1 MSIAPLVQDEPLGL
15 RVLIAE
21 DQPAVAKAL
30 QLLLEVHDIPV
41 VVVHSPNEAI
51 SIVRGEKLG
60 VVLQDMN
67 FIHGATSGE
76 DGLNLFRR
84 IREIDPQLP
93 VLAITAWTSLEVA
106 VQMVKE
112 GAADY
117 MAKPW
122 NDDKLISTVKNLL
135 EKRNKSLDEER
146 PTQESAKQRISGL
159 HHGDVL
165 DERFVIDRL
174 AGAGGMGEVYRALDR
189 HSGQF
194 VAVKVLRGDG
204 AGDVARFE
212 REARLLRAIDD
223 PRVVRHIAQGTA
235 PSGDPFLVMEWL
247 DGEDLSRRVRRG
259 RLGLGESIRLCAD
272 IADALGVLHDR
283 GIVHRDL
290 KPSNV
295 FLAGGPVPIVK
306 LLDFGIAW
314 ARTSTR
320 VTATGTIL
328 GTLGY
333 MAPELA
339 NGTEEGDERADI
351 FALGCVFFECLT
363 GEQAYVGTNPMSI
376 LSKLLFEEP
385 PRLKGRMEVV
395 PDELDVLVGQ
405 LMSKHRDERPR
416 DGHVAAVELRGLL
429 QCGGML

>member
-1 MSIAPLVQDEPLGL
+1 MSLAPLIQDEPSGL

-41 VVVHSPNEAI
+41 VVANSPNEAI
-51 SIVRGEKLG
+51 AIVQCEKLG

-67 FIHGATSGE
+67 FVDGATSGE

-84 IREIDPQLP
+84 IREIDPKLP

-122 NDDKLISTVKNLL
+122 HDDKLITTVKSLL
-135 EKRNKSLDEER
+135 DKRARFLEEEQ
-146 PTQESAKQRISGL
+146 PTQQSAPRRITGL
-159 HHGDVL
+159 HQGDVL
-165 DERFVIDRL
+165 EDRFVIDRL

-189 HSGQF
+189 QTDKL
-194 VAVKVLRGDG
+194 VAVKILRGDG
-204 AGDVARFE
+204 AGDIARFE
-212 REARLLRAIDD
+212 REARILRGIDD
-223 PRVVRHIAQGTA
+223 PHVVRHIAQGAA
-235 PSGDPFLVMEWL
+235 PSGDPYLVMEWL
-247 DGEDLSRRVRRG
+247 EGEDLSRRLRRG
-259 RLGLGESIRLCAD
+259 RLDFVESLLLCAD
-272 IADALGVLHDR
+272 IADALGVLHDL

-295 FLAGGPVPIVK
+295 FLVRGLERKVK

-320 VTATGTIL
+320 VTATGTII

-339 NGTEEGDERADI
+339 NGANEGDERADI
-351 FALGCVFFECLT
+351 FALGCVLFECLT
-363 GEQAYVGTNPMSI
+363 GEQAYIGTNPMAI

-385 PRLKGRMEVV
+385 PRLKARIQGI
-395 PDELDVLVGQ
+395 PDELDVFVGR
-405 LMSKHRDERPR
+405 LMSSDRDERPSNGR
-416 DGHVAAVELRGLL
+416 LAAEALRALL
-429 QCGGML
+429 AGGG

>member
-1 MSIAPLVQDEPLGL
+1 MNIASVAQNDPSAL

-41 VVVHSPNEAI
+41 VVANSPNEALA
-51 SIVRGEKLG
+51 IVQCEKLG

-67 FIHGATSGE
+67 FVHGATSGE
-76 DGLNLFRR
+76 DGLALFRR
-84 IREIDPQLP
+84 ILEIDPKLP

-135 EKRNKSLDEER
+135 DARVRALEEQQ
-146 PTQESAKQRISGL
+146 PTQQSEPRRITGL
-159 HHGDVL
+159 HQGDVL
-165 DERFVIDRL
+165 EDRFVIDRL
-174 AGAGGMGEVYRALDR
+174 AGTGGMGEVYRAQDR
-189 HSGQF
+189 QTDKP

-204 AGDVARFE
+204 AGDLARFE
-212 REARLLRAIDD
+212 REARILRAIDD
-223 PRVVRHIAQGTA
+223 PRIVRHIAQGA
-235 PSGDPFLVMEWL
+235 VESGDPYLVMEWL
-247 DGEDLSRRVRRG
+247 DGEDLSRRLRRG
-259 RLGLGESIRLCAD
+259 RLDVRDSVSLCAD

-295 FLAGGPVPIVK
+295 FLIRGPLHQIK

-314 ARTSTR
+314 AKAATR
-320 VTATGTIL
+320 VTATGTIV

-339 NGTEEGDERADI
+339 SGTEEGDERADI
-351 FALGCVFFECLT
+351 FALGCVLFECMA
-363 GEQAYVGTNPMSI
+363 GEPAFAGTHPMAI
-376 LSKLLFEEP
+376 LSKVLFEEA
-385 PRLKGRMEVV
+385 PRLKTRINGI
-395 PDELDVLVGQ
+395 PDELDALVVR
-405 LMSKHRDERPR
+405 LLSKERDGRPR
-416 DGHVAAVELRGLL
+416 NGHAVAVELRALL
-429 QCGGML
+429 TVGG

>member
-1 MSIAPLVQDEPLGL
+1 MNIASAAQNEPAGL

-41 VVVHSPNEAI
+41 VVANSPSDAI
-51 SIVRGEKLG
+51 AIVQCEKLG
-60 VVLQDMN
+60 AVLQDMN
-67 FIHGATSGE
+67 FVDGATSGE
-76 DGLNLFRR
+76 DGLTLFRR
-84 IREIDPQLP
+84 IREIDPKLP

-122 NDDKLISTVKNLL
+122 NDDKLITTVKNLL
-135 EKRNKSLDEER
+135 DARTRALDAEQ
-146 PTQESAKQRISGL
+146 PTQQSGPRRITGL
-159 HHGDVL
+159 HQGDVL
-165 DERFVIDRL
+165 ENRFVVERL
-174 AGAGGMGEVYRALDR
+174 AGAGGMGEVYRAQDR
-189 HSGQF
+189 QSATP

-204 AGDVARFE
+204 AGDLARFE
-212 REARLLRAIDD
+212 REARILRAIDD
-223 PRVVRHIAQGTA
+223 PRVVRHIAQGA
-235 PSGDPFLVMEWL
+235 VPSGDPYLVMEWL
-247 DGEDLSRRVRRG
+247 DGEDLSHRLRRG
-259 RLGLGESIRLCAD
+259 RLDLHESLILCTG

-295 FLAGGPVPIVK
+295 FLVRGATREVK

-314 ARTSTR
+314 AKAATR
-320 VTATGTIL
+320 VTATGTII

-339 NGTEEGDERADI
+339 DGMNDGDERADI
-351 FALGCVFFECLT
+351 FALGCVLFECVT
-363 GEQAYVGTNPMSI
+363 GEQAYVGTNPMAI
-376 LSKLLFEEP
+376 LSKLLFEKP
-385 PRLKGRMEVV
+385 PRLQARMSGV
-395 PDELDVLVGQ
+395 PDELDALVGRW
-405 LMSKHRDERPR
+405 MSNHRDERPGN
-416 DGHVAAVELRGLL
+416 GHAAAEELRGLL
-429 QCGGML
+429 SVRG

>member
-1 MSIAPLVQDEPLGL
+1 MNTVSAMQSEPSSL

-21 DQPAVAKAL
+21 DQPAVSKAL

-41 VVVHSPNEAI
+41 VVANSPKEALA
-51 SIVRGEKLG
+51 IVQCEKLG

-67 FIHGATSGE
+67 FVHGATSGE

-84 IREIDPQLP
+84 IREIDPKLP

-122 NDDKLISTVKNLL
+122 NDDKLITTVKKLL
-135 EKRNKSLDEER
+135 DTRLRALEEER
-146 PTQESAKQRISGL
+146 PTQQSEPRRITGL

-165 DERFVIDRL
+165 EDHFVIDRF

-204 AGDVARFE
+204 AGDLARFE
-212 REARLLRAIDD
+212 REARILRAIDD
-223 PRVVRHIAQGTA
+223 PHVVRHIAQGA
-235 PSGDPFLVMEWL
+235 VSSGDPYLVMEWL
-247 DGEDLSRRVRRG
+247 DGEDLSHRLRRG
-259 RLGLGESIRLCAD
+259 NMNVSESVSLCAD
-272 IADALGVLHDR
+272 IADALGVLHDL

-295 FLAGGPVPIVK
+295 FLVRGPVRNVK

-314 ARTSTR
+314 ARASTR
-320 VTATGTIL
+320 VTATGTII

-351 FALGCVFFECLT
+351 FALGCVLFECLT
-363 GEQAYVGTNPMSI
+363 GEQAYVGTNPMAI
-376 LSKLLFEEP
+376 LSKLLFEQP
-385 PRLKGRMEVV
+385 PRLKMRMSSI
-395 PDELDVLVGQ
+395 PDELDAFVGC
-405 LMSKHRDERPR
+405 LMSSDRDERPR
-416 DGHVAAVELRGLL
+416 NGHRAAAELRALL
-429 QCGGML
+429 EAGG